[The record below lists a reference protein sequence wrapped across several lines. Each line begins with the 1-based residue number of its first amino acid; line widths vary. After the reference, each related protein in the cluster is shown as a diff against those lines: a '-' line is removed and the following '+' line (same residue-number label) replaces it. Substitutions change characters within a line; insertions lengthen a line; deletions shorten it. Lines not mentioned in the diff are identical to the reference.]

1 MGNKIK
7 AAAIGG
13 GVIFLLALLTS
24 FLQLPFVRLLCC
36 MWAIGGGALAV
47 YIYNRNSTAAVR
59 TGDGAM
65 LGALAG
71 LIGGIPAVIPLLRAM
86 NNPALQAQL
95 EERIR
100 ESGYPSGMPVSMSA
114 LLVMVGVVFVLIT
127 AALATI
133 GGLIA
138 ASFLAKKA
146 KGGGDNM
153 TPPPQP
159 PPVPP
164 PDFGNPS

>member
-47 YIYNRNSTAAVR
+47 YIYNRSSPAAAR
-59 TGDGAM
+59 GGDGAI

-71 LIGGIPAVIPLLRAM
+71 LIGGIPAVIPVLRAM
-86 NNPALQAQL
+86 NNPAMQAQL
-95 EERIR
+95 EDRIR
-100 ESGYPSGMPVSMSA
+100 EAGYSSGMPVSMSA
-114 LLVMVGVVFVLIT
+114 LLLMVGAVFVLT
-127 AALATI
+127 TSALATI
-133 GGLIA
+133 GGLIG
-138 ASFLAKKA
+138 ASLFGKNA
-146 KGGGDNM
+146 KGGGNAT
-153 TPPPQP
+153 TPTQP

-164 PDFGNPS
+164 PDFSHPS